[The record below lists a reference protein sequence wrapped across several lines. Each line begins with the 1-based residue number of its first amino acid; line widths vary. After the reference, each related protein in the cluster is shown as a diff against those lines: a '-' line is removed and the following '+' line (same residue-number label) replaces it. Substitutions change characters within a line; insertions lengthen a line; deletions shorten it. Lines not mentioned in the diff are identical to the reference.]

1 MPRKTSKTNKKKVKV
16 IGSEEYIN
24 SRTGEVET
32 FNVIRIEDRDFNFHK
47 IWLAHILDAIDE
59 LGNAKIKVLTY
70 LLENRQH
77 ASNMVVRSYEEIARD
92 TGTSVS
98 TVVRTVKCLEKHDIL
113 RRKKGTTGILFLNPN
128 VIFKGPLGNRLRVL
142 FDYHQVGC

>member
-1 MPRKTSKTNKKKVKV
+1 MPRKTAKTHKKKVKV

-47 IWLAHILDAIDE
+47 IWLAHVLDAIDE

-70 LLENRQH
+70 LLEEQ
-77 ASNMVVRSYEEIARD
+77 
-92 TGTSVS
+92 TT
-98 TVVRTVKCLEKHDIL
+98 CL
-113 RRKKGTTGILFLNPN
+113 
-128 VIFKGPLGNRLRVL
+128 
-142 FDYHQVGC
+142 

>member
-1 MPRKTSKTNKKKVKV
+1 MPRKTAKTHKKKVKV

-47 IWLAHILDAIDE
+47 IWLAHVLDAIDE

-77 ASNMVVRSYEEIARD
+77 ASNMVVRSYEEIARH

-98 TVVRTVKCLEKHDIL
+98 TVVRTVKCLEKYDIL

-142 FDYHQVGC
+142 LDYNRVCC